1 MEIII
6 HYPVIGFVF
15 ATYMFLGL
23 ISITDDIRI
32 KESDV

>member
-6 HYPVIGFVF
+6 HYPLIGFVF

-23 ISITDDIRI
+23 VSIVDDIRI

>member
-1 MEIII
+1 MESLI
-6 HYPVIGFVF
+6 HYPVIGFIF

-23 ISITDDIRI
+23 VSLVSDIRI